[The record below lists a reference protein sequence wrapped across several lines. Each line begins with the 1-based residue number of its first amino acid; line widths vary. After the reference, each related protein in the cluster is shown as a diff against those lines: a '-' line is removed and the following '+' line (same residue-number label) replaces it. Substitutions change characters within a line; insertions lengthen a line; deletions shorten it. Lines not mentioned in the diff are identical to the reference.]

1 MRISAKNLLIL
12 LTTKMT
18 HFTDRP
24 QIEEMPEILLRDEL
38 EELLESDSIWDLDM
52 DDESCDFE
60 SYLGSNYDF

>member
-1 MRISAKNLLIL
+1 
-12 LTTKMT
+12 MT